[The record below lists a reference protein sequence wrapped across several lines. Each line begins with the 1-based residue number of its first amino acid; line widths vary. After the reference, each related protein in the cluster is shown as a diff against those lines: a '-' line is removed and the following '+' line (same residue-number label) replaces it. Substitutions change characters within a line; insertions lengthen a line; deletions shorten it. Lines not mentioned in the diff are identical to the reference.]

1 MNNSDRNKLLLGL
14 RPDIVIDT
22 ERKSMDEEL
31 FQNNTLRPILKFQ
44 NELILAYFKEKTCS
58 LKFPREQKEKLLFVE
73 NTIRKDAV
81 LRNQLIGIIIG
92 LFTTEEFTFYLI
104 QTTQINKRI
113 SQLLIKRIQDQV

>member
-1 MNNSDRNKLLLGL
+1 MNNSERNTLLTAL

-44 NELILAYFKEKTCS
+44 NELILAYFKNKTS
-58 LKFPREQKEKLLFVE
+58 SFKVPKEQKEKLLFVE

-81 LRNQLIGIIIG
+81 LRNQLIGLIIG
-92 LFTTEEFTFYLI
+92 LFTAEEFADYLT

>member
-113 SQLLIKRIQDQV
+113 SQLLIKRIQDQI

>member
-1 MNNSDRNKLLLGL
+1 MNNSDRNTLLIGL
-14 RPDIVIDT
+14 RPDIVIDI

-44 NELILAYFKEKTCS
+44 NELIMAYFKNKTSS
-58 LKFPREQKEKLLFVE
+58 LKVPKEQKEKLLFVE

-81 LRNQLIGIIIG
+81 LRNQLIGLIIG
-92 LFTTEEFTFYLI
+92 LFTAEEFADYLTH
-104 QTTQINKRI
+104 TTQINKRI

>member
-1 MNNSDRNKLLLGL
+1 MNNSERNTLLTAL

-44 NELILAYFKEKTCS
+44 NELILAYFKNKTS
-58 LKFPREQKEKLLFVE
+58 SFKVPKEQKEKLIFVE

-81 LRNQLIGIIIG
+81 LRNQLIGLIIG
-92 LFTTEEFTFYLI
+92 LFTAEEFADYLT

>member
-1 MNNSDRNKLLLGL
+1 MNNTDRNTLLKAL

-44 NELILAYFKEKTCS
+44 NELILAYFKEKTAS
-58 LKFPREQKEKLLFVE
+58 LKVPKAQSEKLLFVE

-81 LRNQLIGIIIG
+81 LRNQLIGLIIG
-92 LFTTEEFTFYLI
+92 LFTAEEFADYLS
-104 QTTQINKRI
+104 QTSQINKRI